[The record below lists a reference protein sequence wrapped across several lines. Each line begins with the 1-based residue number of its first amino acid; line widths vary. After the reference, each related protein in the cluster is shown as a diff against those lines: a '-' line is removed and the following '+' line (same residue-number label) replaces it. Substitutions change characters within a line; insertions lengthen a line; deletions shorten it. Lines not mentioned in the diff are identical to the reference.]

1 MVDLGNQ
8 IIINR
13 TYNGNE
19 GATVFAIA
27 KWVTVIGCVVALLL
41 TSAAIRNQIL
51 SVQYEVQQ
59 LAVDNK
65 TLVEQNDLLRVELQS
80 LTSPTR
86 VETTARELGLIKSN
100 DDRVLILEGDG
111 FAATKTSIAQVNG
124 NPKSLHE

>member
-27 KWVTVIGCVVALLL
+27 KWVTVIGCVVALVL

-65 TLVEQNDLLRVELQS
+65 ALVERNDLLRVELQS
-80 LTSPTR
+80 LTSPAR
-86 VETTARELGLIKSN
+86 VEATVRDLGLIKSN

-111 FAATKTSIAQVNG
+111 FAAAQTSIAQVND

>member
-1 MVDLGNQ
+1 MVDLSNQ

-13 TYNGNE
+13 AYNGNE

-27 KWVTVIGCVVALLL
+27 KWVTVIGCVVALIL

-59 LAVDNK
+59 LALENK
-65 TLVEQNDLLRVELQS
+65 QLGEQNDILRVELQS

-86 VETTARELGLIKSN
+86 VEATARDLGLIKAN
-100 DDRVLILEGDG
+100 DDRVLILEGEG
-111 FAATKTSIAQVNG
+111 FGASQTAIARAGEHPKT
-124 NPKSLHE
+124 LHE

>member
-1 MVDLGNQ
+1 MVDLSNQ

-13 TYNGNE
+13 AYNGNE

-27 KWVTVIGCVVALLL
+27 KWVTVIGCVVALIL

-59 LAVDNK
+59 LALENK
-65 TLVEQNDLLRVELQS
+65 QLVEQNDLFRVELQS

-86 VETTARELGLIKSN
+86 VEATARDLGLIKAN
-100 DDRVLILEGDG
+100 DDRVLILEGEG
-111 FAATKTSIAQVNG
+111 FAASQTAIARAG
-124 NPKSLHE
+124 ENPKTLHE